1 VSNLPIPPDRYD
13 RGYMARLL
21 MELNRRDVN
30 TRKGNADVEIAGSQ
44 RLILS
49 SPDGTRWSITVSNAG
64 AISATSI

>member
-1 VSNLPIPPDRYD
+1 MNLPLPPDRYD
-13 RGYMARLL
+13 RSYMSRLL
-21 MELNRRDVN
+21 MELNKREIN
-30 TRKGNADVEIAGSQ
+30 TRKNDTDVEIAGAQ